1 MSDESILGT
10 ALPPSATM
18 PQALLH
24 AGSGTHLSNSVYP
37 PPTPLSPTNSS
48 LLARPLLAQISR
60 PVHARRVGLQM
71 LIIILRAVGSQLRAD
86 DPGALKI
93 ILDVQSKSSAQA
105 AVAEV
110 DAMASTSA
118 EASGQSARARI
129 FLSMLMTSEQQAEGR
144 DLGVADGA
152 LPRLRKWLK
161 TLGSA
166 AGAHEPAA
174 FKVGWEELVHANS
187 RGRWWVI
194 GSAWAGRSGGGGSAE
209 ASDGRRG
216 KGSSATGEERLLAL
230 ADTQRMN
237 TDIRRKIFVSMGA
250 DDFVDAHGRLTRLYL
265 AKAQRR
271 RSCVCCSSAAAK
283 GHLQPLLC
291 PACQP
296 PVRISPR
303 DSIRHDLCLL
313 GRLQLPE
320 LTLHRAATGKLL
332 ASCSPRPVPVTCLKV
347 VHWSNPSQ
355 RTIFFAKSSS
365 SSCSPRRTVS

>member
-1 MSDESILGT
+1 
-10 ALPPSATM
+10 
-18 PQALLH
+18 
-24 AGSGTHLSNSVYP
+24 
-37 PPTPLSPTNSS
+37 
-48 LLARPLLAQISR
+48 
-60 PVHARRVGLQM
+60 M

-86 DPGALKI
+86 DPGALKEI

-118 EASGQSARARI
+118 EASGQSARARV
-129 FLSMLMTSEQQAEGR
+129 FLSMLNDLKNNKQKAR

-237 TDIRRKIFVSMGA
+237 TDIRRKIFVSIMGA
-250 DDFVDAHGRLTRLYL
+250 DDFVDAHGRLTRLRL
-265 AKAQRR
+265 TKAQQPEIVR
-271 RSCVCCSSAAAK
+271 VLLECCGQEGIFNRYYA
-283 GHLQPLLC
+283 LLASRLC
-291 PACQP
+291 ESH
-296 PVRISPR
+296 RE
-303 DSIRHDLCLL
+303 IRFGMTFAFWDVFK
-313 GRLQLPE
+313 QLPE
-320 LTLHRAATGKLL
+320 LTLHRAANTAKLL
-332 ASCSPRPVPVTCLKV
+332 AQLLAAGSVPVTCLKV

-355 RTIFFAKSSS
+355 RTIFFWQVFFVELLASPHGVVKTA
-365 SSCSPRRTVS
+365 CSPLLDAANAETRDGVLLFLERHLRRTIVKQHPALAGALKKLVAGLDSSVGSASIN